1 MYWPGHER
9 PASLESRAEGLI
21 LYGLGGLT
29 EMNSGKK
36 KNKDAELFRQAMTG
50 VTPLGRD
57 DRIEPVPM
65 NTPASALQREIDE
78 KAVLQESMLPV
89 SDPAELETGEEI
101 LFLRPGYQK
110 RIMQRLRRG
119 QYSTA
124 DTIDLHHM
132 NVETAGQ
139 VLQDFIRQSIERGYS
154 CVRIVHGKG
163 LRSRDVPR
171 LKILTNRLLRRQS
184 KVIAFASCRPME
196 GGTGAVD
203 VLLSVRK
210 KVKP

>member
-1 MYWPGHER
+1 
-9 PASLESRAEGLI
+9 

-29 EMNSGKK
+29 EMNSG

-50 VTPLGRD
+50 VTPLGHD
-57 DRIEPVPM
+57 DRIEPTPM
-65 NTPASALQREIDE
+65 NTPANAVQREIDE
-78 KAVLQESMLPV
+78 KAVLKESMRPV
-89 SDPAELETGEEI
+89 ADPAELETGEEI

-110 RIMQRLRRG
+110 RILRRLRRG

-132 NVETAGQ
+132 NADTAGQ
-139 VLQDFIRQSIERGYS
+139 VLQDFIKQSIERGYA
-154 CVRIVHGKG
+154 CVRIIHGKG

-171 LKILTNRLLRRQS
+171 LKILTNRLLRRHS
-184 KVIAFASCRPME
+184 KVIAFASCRPMD

-203 VLLSVRK
+203 VLLSAHK
-210 KVKP
+210 KVRT

>member
-1 MYWPGHER
+1 
-9 PASLESRAEGLI
+9 

-50 VTPLGRD
+50 VTPLGCD

-78 KAVLQESMLPV
+78 KAVLQESMLPE

-119 QYSTA
+119 QYSIA

-132 NVETAGQ
+132 NAETAGQ
-139 VLQDFIRQSIERGYS
+139 ILQDFVRQSIERGYS
-154 CVRIVHGKG
+154 CVRIIHGKG

-184 KVIAFASCRPME
+184 KVIAFASCRPMD

-203 VLLSVRK
+203 VLLSARK

>member
-1 MYWPGHER
+1 LCWPGHER
-9 PASLESRAEGLI
+9 PASLERRAEGLI

-29 EMNSGKK
+29 EMNSGK
-36 KNKDAELFRQAMTG
+36 NKDAELFRQAMTG
-50 VTPLGRD
+50 VTPLGHD
-57 DRIEPVPM
+57 DRIEPTPM

-78 KAVLQESMLPV
+78 KAVLKESMRPV
-89 SDPAELETGEEI
+89 ADPAELETGEEI

-110 RIMQRLRRG
+110 RILRRLRRG

-132 NVETAGQ
+132 NAETAGQ
-139 VLQDFIRQSIERGYS
+139 VLQDFIKQSIERGYA
-154 CVRIVHGKG
+154 CVRIIHGKG

-171 LKILTNRLLRRQS
+171 LKILTNRLLRRHS
-184 KVIAFASCRPME
+184 KVIAFASCRPMD

-203 VLLSVRK
+203 VLLSAHK
-210 KVKP
+210 KVRT